1 MKKIKI
7 AYKTQLN
14 NFALDV
20 EFEIPDQGISV
31 LFGPSGSG
39 KSSVLNHVSGLDDQ
53 SIIKNAKLEL
63 NDVVYDD
70 SENNIKLNPWQRKIA
85 YVFQDN
91 RLFPNMTVQ
100 QNIHFGYKRRQSAL
114 DINEVI
120 EKFKIK
126 DLLQHYP
133 EQLSGGQKQ
142 RVSMVRALLS
152 NPELLIMD
160 EPLAALDHQSREELL
175 PYIECIHKE
184 LTIPIIYV
192 SHDIKEVLRLA
203 DYIVVMDQGKVV
215 DKGELS
221 DLCISQPLLT
231 QAEGASFILQGE
243 VEKVFVDEKLLKINC
258 EKQSLFITGQGV
270 KSGDALR
277 ILIHAKDV
285 SLCLSPPQDSSILNC
300 IPVIVS
306 SIKDKLNGKYEISAK
321 LDEQLIVAMISYRSA
336 KTLELEKGKTV
347 FAQFKA
353 TAMIK

>member
-1 MKKIKI
+1 MKNIKI
-7 AYKTQLN
+7 AYKLQLN
-14 NFALDV
+14 NFELDV
-20 EFEIPDQGISV
+20 DFEIPSQGISV

-53 SIIKNAKLEL
+53 SNIKYAKLEL

-70 SENNIKLNPWQRKIA
+70 SEDNIKLNPWQRKIA

-100 QNIHFGYKRRQSAL
+100 QNIHFGYKRRQSTL

-120 EKFKIK
+120 DKFKIR

-160 EPLAALDHQSREELL
+160 EPLAALDYQSREELL

-184 LTIPIIYV
+184 LTIPVIYV

-203 DYIVVMDQGKVV
+203 DYIVVMNEGKVI
-215 DKGELS
+215 DKGELA

-243 VEKVFVDEKLLKINC
+243 VENNFTEEMLLQVNC
-258 EKQSLFITGQGV
+258 EKQSVFITGKDV
-270 KSGDALR
+270 SLGDSLR

-285 SLCLSPPQDSSILNC
+285 SLCLSPTEDSSILNC
-300 IPVIVS
+300 IPVVVD
-306 SIKDKLNGKYEISAK
+306 SIKDKSNGKYEVSAK
-321 LDEQLIVAMISYRSA
+321 LGEQVIVAMISYRSA
-336 KTLELEKGKTV
+336 KVLELEKGKSI

>member
-1 MKKIKI
+1 MRNIKI
-7 AYKTQLN
+7 AYKTSLG
-14 NFALDV
+14 NFKLDV
-20 EFEIPDQGISV
+20 KFEIPGQGISV

-39 KSSVLNHVSGLDDQ
+39 KSSVLNHLSGLDDR
-53 SIIKNAKLEL
+53 SKTEYAKLEL
-63 NDVVYDD
+63 NDVIYDD
-70 SENNIKLNPWQRKIA
+70 SENNIKLNPWQRNIA

-100 QNIHFGYKRRQSAL
+100 QNIYFGYKRRKSSL
-114 DINEVI
+114 DVNEVI
-120 EKFKIK
+120 EKFKIA

-133 EQLSGGQKQ
+133 DQLSGGQKQ

-160 EPLAALDHQSREELL
+160 EPLAALDYQSREELL

-203 DYIVVMDQGKVV
+203 DYIVVMNQGKVI
-215 DKGELS
+215 DKGELAE
-221 DLCISQPLLT
+221 LCISQPLLT
-231 QAEGASFILQGE
+231 QAEGASFILQGV
-243 VEKVFVDEKLLKINC
+243 VEKIFSDEMLLQINC
-258 EKQSLFITGQGV
+258 ENTSLYITAKDV
-270 KSGDALR
+270 ELSDTLR

-285 SLCLSPPQDSSILNC
+285 SLCLSPAEDSSILNC
-300 IPVIVS
+300 IPVVVES
-306 SIKDKLNGKYEISAK
+306 MKDKLNGKYEVSVK
-321 LDEQLIVAMISYRSA
+321 LGEQLIVAMISYRSA
-336 KTLELEKGKTV
+336 KALELEKGKSV